1 MYLKIYLSVLFRG
14 LNVSFYSHLSER
26 IITRNARKL
35 QGGITELSEITHNY

>member
-14 LNVSFYSHLSER
+14 LNVSFYSDLSER

-35 QGGITELSEITHNY
+35 QGWIILLSEITHNY